1 VNNFVNIIG
10 ENDMKKLILFALI
23 AFSLSASAALYN
35 VVGTDIFVNGIPT
48 GLSTKERAK
57 LVTTTVAKTEASC
70 LASKCDLVGQL
81 YAKNKIKAIILAE
94 TPPPVPVCL
103 APQVLNTATNKCETP
118 APPHTCPAGQTGTPP
133 NCVTPPPP
141 VCPSGTT
148 GTPPNCTP
156 IVVPPVSLM
165 PVVDTSKN
173 MTPLIGVSTQ
183 WIENKGDFGTAGDG
197 NGQFRIVCVPSHM
210 SNDDP
215 IVYPGQQGAA
225 HHHTFFG
232 NTSVNFAT
240 DPMKMAD
247 VGNSVCQGGTANRS
261 AYWIPSLIDTETNA
275 PIKPNESVWYYKT
288 QYIVPKTMITVPPK
302 GLRFIAGD
310 MKSKVK
316 QADYIVDF
324 KCHDKGNTREWGQG
338 QTIPACGAGN
348 VLSMGIY
355 APQCW
360 DGKNLDSP
368 GHREHMAYADWKY
381 STPNKCPT
389 THPVPIPKLSLNI
402 YWNIDTNAKVR
413 LSSDNYAYDGNNA
426 GHSAHADWINGWQ
439 TDIMTLI
446 VTKCL
451 NAGRDCHVGVLGD
464 GRNLQRLPWPVK

>member
-1 VNNFVNIIG
+1 
-10 ENDMKKLILFALI
+10 MKHHQLRLAVLSTL

-35 VVGTDIFVNGIPT
+35 ITGTDMFVNGVPT
-48 GLSTKERAK
+48 GLTTKERAK

-81 YAKNKIKAIILAE
+81 YAKNKIKQLIAAE
-94 TPPPVPVCL
+94 TPTPAPAPTPTPTPSPTPVPTPTPVPV
-103 APQVLNTATNKCETP
+103 PTP
-118 APPHTCPAGQTGTPP
+118 APT
-133 NCVTPPPP
+133 
-141 VCPSGTT
+141 
-148 GTPPNCTP
+148 
-156 IVVPPVSLM
+156 PVSQM
-165 PVVDTSKN
+165 PKVDSTKN
-173 MTPLIGVSTQ
+173 MQPLIGVSTQ
-183 WIENKGDFGTAGDG
+183 WIENKGDYGTAGDG

-215 IVYPGQQGAA
+215 IVYPNQQGAA

-232 NTSVNFAT
+232 NTSVNYAT
-240 DPMKMAD
+240 DPSKIAD

-261 AYWIPSLIDTETNA
+261 AYWIPSLINTETNA

-368 GHREHMAYADWKY
+368 DHMAHMAYASWTY
-381 STPNKCPT
+381 STANKCPT

-439 TDIMTLI
+439 TDIMGSI
-446 VTKCL
+446 VKNCL
-451 NAGRDCHVGVLGD
+451 NRGVDCHVGVLGD